1 MEVRLSFSRE
11 SVRREVG
18 IREGDKRFGVLRC
31 ERLHEGISRLVFSPC
46 MELGIRMR
54 WQSSQ
59 EKGQSEVWISSVLGW
74 KLGRA
79 EGSSIFEMLSTKQIF
94 PKVTGRG

>member
-1 MEVRLSFSRE
+1 MKMSPSRE
-11 SVRREVG
+11 SVRRGVRMRG
-18 IREGDKRFGVLRC
+18 GKKWGRVVRSEG
-31 ERLHEGISRLVFSPC
+31 LHEGISRLVFSPC
-46 MELGIRMR
+46 VELGIRMG
-54 WQSSQ
+54 WQGSQ

-79 EGSSIFEMLSTKQIF
+79 EGSSKFGMLSTKQIF